1 MKYMLDTST
10 CVELIRRQPVKLV
23 KRMSNHPAADFTL
36 SAITVAEL
44 QFGVEYSSQSAR
56 ERSALDKFLTSFL
69 ILDFDYDATLAYG
82 KLRAALQTAGT
93 PIGSLDMLIAGH
105 AVSRRLILVTHNL
118 KEFKRVPGLKAVDWT
133 KG

>member
-23 KRMSNHPAADFTL
+23 KRMSNHSAADFTL

-44 QFGVEYSSQSAR
+44 QFGVEYSSQAAR

-82 KLRAALQTAGT
+82 KLRAALQAAGT
-93 PIGSLDMLIAGH
+93 PIGSLDMFIAGH
-105 AVSRRLILVTHNL
+105 AVSRKLILITHNL
-118 KEFKRVPGLKAVDWT
+118 KEFKRVPGLKAEDWT